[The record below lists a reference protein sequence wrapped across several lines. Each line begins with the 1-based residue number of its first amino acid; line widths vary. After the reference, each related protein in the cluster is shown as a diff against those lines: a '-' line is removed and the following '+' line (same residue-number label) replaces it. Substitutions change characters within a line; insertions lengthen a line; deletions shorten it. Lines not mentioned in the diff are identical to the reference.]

1 MHHHMGHI
9 LAALVAGGI
18 ALLLSRCG
26 VLPSASAEEVVD
38 ETAPVIVETTT
49 STEAPTTTTTTTA
62 PPRSTTTAAV
72 APILQTEDP
81 DEIAYCLAT
90 VLVRDVLST
99 GVRGEIDRVRSAIN
113 RRTLM
118 MRSVTPPERISVE
131 LEVTLSTAETIS
143 ELLGDEERTLDD
155 KQDELAV
162 LMTDERYR
170 SSVAAVDA
178 FERDVCLVD

>member
-9 LAALVAGGI
+9 LAALIAGGM

-26 VLPSASAEEVVD
+26 VLPSGSETEPVD
-38 ETAPVIVETTT
+38 DVAPIVVETTT
-49 STEAPTTTTTTTA
+49 TTEPPATTTTTGA

-72 APILQTEDP
+72 APVLETDDP

-90 VLVRDVLST
+90 NLVRDVLST

-113 RRTLM
+113 RRVLM
-118 MRSVTPPERISVE
+118 MRSVTPPERIAVD
-131 LEVTLSTAETIS
+131 LEVTLATAEAIS
-143 ELLGDEERTLDD
+143 DLLADDARTLDD

-162 LMTDERYR
+162 LMTDETYR
-170 SSVAAVDA
+170 SSVASVAA
-178 FERDVCLVD
+178 FERDVCLID